1 MLKKINGFLNIVI
14 GSFVGVFIGFSIY
27 KLLDY
32 KAHPGLYAMQSA
44 PWYMSILVQGIVTV
58 VVLVAAVLIK
68 MIIRNKLR
76 KS

>member
-1 MLKKINGFLNIVI
+1 MP
-14 GSFVGVFIGFSIY
+14 IGFSIY

-32 KAHPGLYAMQSA
+32 KAHLDLYAMQSA
-44 PWYMSILVQGIVTV
+44 PWYMSILVQGIVIV

>member
-1 MLKKINGFLNIVI
+1 MLKKINDFLNIVI

-27 KLLDY
+27 KFLDY
-32 KAHPGLYAMQSA
+32 KAHPDLYAMQSA

>member
-32 KAHPGLYAMQSA
+32 KAHPDLYAMQSA